1 MLDNRAKITDFGM
14 AKIKAISNRMTQC
27 PGTHVY
33 MPPEALIGTPKYDSR
48 IDCFS
53 FGVLSIQI
61 MTKQFPDPG
70 KREIESDNNEENFI
84 PVCILLSEIERR
96 KNHID
101 LVDPKHALLPI
112 SLDCLNN
119 VDVKRPSAQQLCE
132 RIAALKESPEYAK
145 SKGIL
150 SRKVKTQQSSDVH
163 NLSDVS
169 EISSKDLESFIL
181 QAQEL
186 ENLRRLLENEREKCS
201 REISEA
207 KSQIYR
213 LDSTNADQMHK
224 IKQLEAAIADQVQ
237 KIKQLDTT
245 NADQM
250 HEIEHLKMCL
260 GDAVSVNESLIQSQ
274 QKSKFDASS
283 IELDQIE
290 SPLQLIKLLCD
301 RQTGKTPNL
310 YWKEGSDAPPDHEIS
325 KGYSVVKGDTV
336 YVSSSSKTII
346 TYNSSTGSWSILPE
360 CPTSEFA
367 MVDIDGNL
375 TIIGGYLK
383 ETSGYSNCLYMYNE
397 YSSDKQHY
405 WNDDYPRMPTKRKA
419 AAAICTQS
427 VVIVAGGEGEGGN
440 VVAKVERLWI

>member
-1 MLDNRAKITDFGM
+1 
-14 AKIKAISNRMTQC
+14 MTQC

-70 KREIESDNNEENFI
+70 KREIESDNNEETFI

-163 NLSDVS
+163 DLSDVS

-224 IKQLEAAIADQVQ
+224 IKQLEVAIADQVQ

-283 IELDQIE
+283 TELDQIE
-290 SPLQLIKLLCD
+290 SPLQLIKLLRD

-310 YWKEGSDAPPDHEIS
+310 YWKEGSHAPPDHEIS
-325 KGYSVVKGDTV
+325 KGYSVVKGDTI

-346 TYNSSTGSWSILPE
+346 TYNSSTESWSILPE

-367 MVDIDGNL
+367 MVDIDGNS

-383 ETSGYSNCLYMYNE
+383 ETPGYSNCLYTYN
-397 YSSDKQHY
+397 
-405 WNDDYPRMPTKRKA
+405 
-419 AAAICTQS
+419 
-427 VVIVAGGEGEGGN
+427 
-440 VVAKVERLWI
+440 